1 MSVGERVVA
10 WSRVAAS
17 VVARAL
23 GAPFR
28 IRQDPLTARM
38 EVGEWD
44 GEDSRTIQD
53 LRPGRGWGWACRP
66 WRVADHGGA
75 GPGGSGSPLF
85 PRALPEAKRAPPP
98 HRPGDHGP
106 ASPHRSPQ
114 RRLSLQSPACALG
127 PGRQRRCWCRPAQ
140 DPRARPPAQVLGP
153 GFLPVPACSG
163 GGGGG
168 GDPPLC
174 SCVCSRD
181 CLKRQ

>member
-10 WSRVAAS
+10 WSRAVAS

-66 WRVADHGGA
+66 WRVADQGGA
-75 GPGGSGSPLF
+75 GPGGSGVLCSPGPFLR
-85 PRALPEAKRAPPP
+85 PSVPPPTAPGTTALPLHTGRRSAACLSRAPPVP
-98 HRPGDHGP
+98 SVLVASAAAGADQPRTPVRVPLPKSWVLVFSPCLPAVGVEVGTRPSAP
-106 ASPHRSPQ
+106 AF
-114 RRLSLQSPACALG
+114 AAG
-127 PGRQRRCWCRPAQ
+127 T
-140 DPRARPPAQVLGP
+140 V
-153 GFLPVPACSG
+153 
-163 GGGGG
+163 
-168 GDPPLC
+168 
-174 SCVCSRD
+174 
-181 CLKRQ
+181 